1 MYPTQKI
8 KMPKDLAGHKN
19 GQLPDELLGPVPG
32 GKLHKTAVRS
42 YKHMLNAAKA
52 AGVELKPTSSVDTY
66 RPYKIQYDA
75 FMQRYSPK
83 PTDDTRGI
91 TRTFQGDT
99 WYLKKGYAPCAA
111 PDPTGVKGSNHGWG
125 LAVDFANAS
134 GKTFTWLTRNA
145 NRFGWYIGTGDPAS
159 AGFESWHWEYVL
171 GNVWEPPTE
180 TVTP

>member
-8 KMPKDLAGHKN
+8 KMPKDLANHKN
-19 GQLPDELLGPVPG
+19 GQLPDELLAPMLG
-32 GKLHKTAVRS
+32 GQLHKTAVRS

-52 AGVELKPTSSVDTY
+52 AGVELKPTSAVDTY
-66 RPYKIQYDA
+66 RPYKIQYDV

-91 TRTFQGDT
+91 TRTFDNKT
-99 WYLKKGYAPCAA
+99 WYLKKGMAPCSS
-111 PDPTGVKGSNHGWG
+111 PGNSNHGWG

-134 GKTFTWLTRNA
+134 GKTFIWLTRNA
-145 NRFGWYIGTGDPAS
+145 NRFGWYLGTGDPAS

-171 GNVWEPPTE
+171 GNVWAPPA
-180 TVTP
+180 

>member
-32 GKLHKTAVRS
+32 GKLHTCAVRS

-52 AGVELKPTSSVDTY
+52 DGITLKPTSTVDTY
-66 RPYKIQYDA
+66 RPYSVQYNA

-91 TRTFQGDT
+91 TRTFEGAT
-99 WYLKKGYAPCAA
+99 WYLKKGMAPCAA
-111 PDPTGVKGSNHGWG
+111 PVVQLWRVRQVVVSWFLPSVGIKKNLSGV
-125 LAVDFANAS
+125 LEVCRAF
-134 GKTFTWLTRNA
+134 WL
-145 NRFGWYIGTGDPAS
+145 
-159 AGFESWHWEYVL
+159 
-171 GNVWEPPTE
+171 
-180 TVTP
+180 